1 MARQRPP
8 VDFHQQFSVLT
19 KALENTVLGLLDAL
33 VREKVLS
40 KQQAL
45 AAFSNIP
52 APQGVNN
59 PHEIGLTLKNLRD
72 VLEWHW
78 AETEKQQKNSPAVA

>member
-1 MARQRPP
+1 
-8 VDFHQQFSVLT
+8 
-19 KALENTVLGLLDAL
+19 
-33 VREKVLS
+33 
-40 KQQAL
+40 L

-78 AETEKQQKNSPAVA
+78 AETEEQQKNSPAAA